1 MVDFTCFQ
9 TRRKAYGGANG
20 NKLSIIINDELWML
34 KLPSHAQKD
43 ANLSYSNSSLSEY
56 LGCHIF
62 NMLGVVAQDTMLGT
76 YTYHGVT
83 RSVVACKDF
92 TTPSTVV
99 MDFASVKNQ
108 IIDSSSNGYGTEL
121 DDVLETIQKQSVV
134 DPKELSDRFWDMFII
149 DAFIGN
155 WDRHNGNWGF
165 LYNQL
170 TDEMVLAPIYDCGS
184 ALYPQVDESLAKKIL
199 SSKTEMKARVYEIP
213 TSAINLNGRR
223 INYQKFISSHAY
235 EECDRALERI
245 VPRIDMAEIESLIE
259 ETEIGADAIE
269 EFLIKILKLRKQL
282 ILDANLGI

>member
-1 MVDFTCFQ
+1 
-9 TRRKAYGGANG
+9 
-20 NKLSIIINDELWML
+20 
-34 KLPSHAQKD
+34 
-43 ANLSYSNSSLSEY
+43 
-56 LGCHIF
+56 
-62 NMLGVVAQDTMLGT
+62 
-76 YTYHGVT
+76 
-83 RSVVACKDF
+83 
-92 TTPSTVV
+92 
-99 MDFASVKNQ
+99 
-108 IIDSSSNGYGTEL
+108 
-121 DDVLETIQKQSVV
+121 
-134 DPKELSDRFWDMFII
+134 MFII

-155 WDRHNGNWGF
+155 WNRHNGNWGF

-184 ALYPQVDESLAKKIL
+184 SLYPQVDESLAKKIL

-235 EECDRALERI
+235 EECDRALKRI

>member
-1 MVDFTCFQ
+1 MYITAVF
-9 TRRKAYGGANG
+9 R
-20 NKLSIIINDELWML
+20 
-34 KLPSHAQKD
+34 
-43 ANLSYSNSSLSEY
+43 
-56 LGCHIF
+56 
-62 NMLGVVAQDTMLGT
+62 NMRIGT
-76 YTYHGVT
+76 YSYQGVT
-83 RSVVACKDF
+83 RPVVACKDF

-165 LYNQL
+165 LYHQL

-259 ETEIGADAIE
+259 ETEIGADAIK